1 MTPDIK
7 DPKSRILQIIIIV
20 SIGAFMSALD
30 SSIVNIS
37 LPAMSTYF
45 SASLTT
51 VEWVILSYLII
62 ITSLLL
68 TFGRLGDLFGHK
80 IIFNTGLLI
89 FTAGS
94 LFCALS
100 STIIILIIARV
111 VQAVGAGML
120 MFMGPAI
127 ITMNVAPERRGRSL
141 GAIAV
146 SVSLAL
152 IAGPAIGGFLI
163 SYFGWQSIFYINLPI
178 GIAVFVWALKVLPVT
193 RGRKKQRF
201 DYIGAI
207 MLFIS
212 LIAIVSPLSFAD
224 KAGWNNP
231 YIIASII
238 AGVILFAV
246 FIFIEYRIKDPMLDL
261 KLFKSRVFSFGNIS
275 LMLNFI
281 AQFAVSLI
289 MPFYLIQLRRFSPS
303 EAGLILIAAPIVIMI
318 VGPLAGYISD
328 KIDARYLS
336 SAGMALASTGLFLF
350 STLEEDTKI
359 YLIIIYAAIVGFGF
373 GMFQTPNNSAIM
385 GSVEPGRRGTASS
398 MLATM
403 RNLGMVLG
411 VAIAGSVFSTR
422 QNYLT
427 DGLKNTLMS
436 STQIQ
441 SEAFTGALQLTF
453 IVAGVISTVAVFTS
467 LVRGPLKKIPA
478 KQEESRE

>member
-1 MTPDIK
+1 LISNIK
-7 DPKSRILQIIIIV
+7 DPRNKILQVIIIV

-45 SASLTT
+45 NASLTT
-51 VEWVILSYLII
+51 VEWVILSYLIF

-80 IIFNTGLLI
+80 IIFNIGLAV

-100 STIIILIIARV
+100 PTIIILIIARV
-111 VQAVGAGML
+111 VQAIGAGML
-120 MFMGPAI
+120 MSMGPAI
-127 ITMNVAPERRGRSL
+127 ITMNVSPERRGRSL
-141 GAIAV
+141 GAMAV

-152 IAGPAIGGFLI
+152 IAGPAVGGFLT
-163 SYFGWQSIFYINLPI
+163 SYFGWPSIFYINLPI
-178 GIAVFVWALKVLPVT
+178 GIALFIWALRVLPVT
-193 RGRKKQRF
+193 KGGEKQRF
-201 DYIGAI
+201 DFFGAI
-207 MLFIS
+207 ILFIS
-212 LIAIVSPLSFAD
+212 LIAIVFPLSFAD
-224 KAGWNNP
+224 KTGWSNP
-231 YIIASII
+231 YIIASIVSGI
-238 AGVILFAV
+238 ILFV
-246 FIFIEYRIKDPMLDL
+246 LFIFIEYRIKNPMLDL

-289 MPFYLIQLRRFSPS
+289 MPFYLIQLRNFSPS

-318 VGPLAGYISD
+318 VGPTAGYISD
-328 KIDARYLS
+328 RIDARYLS
-336 SAGMALASTGLFLF
+336 SAGMALASTGLFLL
-350 STLEEDTKI
+350 STLKADTKI
-359 YLIIIYAAIVGFGF
+359 YLIIIYAVIVGFGF

-427 DGLKNTLMS
+427 DVLKNTALNTS
-436 STQIQ
+436 QIQ

-453 IVAGVISTVAVFTS
+453 IIAGGIAAVAIFTS
-467 LVRGPLKKIPA
+467 LVRGPLKK
-478 KQEESRE
+478 K

>member
-1 MTPDIK
+1 VNSVVK
-7 DPKSRILQIIIIV
+7 ESKSRILQIIVIV

-45 SASLTT
+45 NASLTT
-51 VEWVILSYLII
+51 VEWVVLSYLII

-80 IIFNTGLLI
+80 IIFNTGLII

-100 STIIILIIARV
+100 PTIIILIIARV

-120 MFMGPAI
+120 MSMGPAI

-141 GAIAV
+141 GAMAV

-178 GIAVFVWALKVLPVT
+178 GIAVFIWALRVLPVT
-193 RGRKKQRF
+193 RGMEKQRF
-201 DYIGAI
+201 DFIGAVL
-207 MLFIS
+207 LFIS
-212 LIAIVSPLSFAD
+212 LIAIVFPLSFAD
-224 KAGWNNP
+224 KAGWSNP

-238 AGVILFAV
+238 SGIILFAV
-246 FIFIEYRIKDPMLDL
+246 FIIIEDRIRNPMLDL
-261 KLFKSRVFSFGNIS
+261 KLFRSRVFAFGNIS

-289 MPFYLIQLRRFSPS
+289 MPFYLIQLRNFSPS
-303 EAGLILIAAPIVIMI
+303 EAGLILIAAPIAIMV
-318 VGPLAGYISD
+318 VGPVAGYISD

-336 SAGMALASTGLFLF
+336 SAGMVLASTGLFLL
-350 STLEEDTKI
+350 STLKEDTKI
-359 YLIIIYAAIVGFGF
+359 YLIIIYALVVGFGF

-385 GSVEPGRRGTASS
+385 GSVAPGRRGTASS

-422 QNYLT
+422 QNYIT
-427 DGLKNTLMS
+427 DALKNTAFS
-436 STQIQ
+436 SLQIQ
-441 SEAFTGALQLTF
+441 NEAFTGALQLTF
-453 IVAGVISTVAVFTS
+453 IVAGMISTVGIFTS
-467 LVRGPLKKIPA
+467 LVRGPLKKTPVP
-478 KQEESRE
+478 EEK

>member
-1 MTPDIK
+1 MTIDIK
-7 DPKSRILQIIIIV
+7 DTKPGVLQIIIIV

-37 LPAMSTYF
+37 LPAMSDYF
-45 SASLTT
+45 DASLTT

-80 IIFNTGLLI
+80 IIFNTGLLV

-100 STIIILIIARV
+100 PTIIILIIARV

-120 MFMGPAI
+120 MSMGPAI
-127 ITMNVAPERRGRSL
+127 ITMNVSPERRGRSL

-152 IAGPAIGGFLI
+152 IAGPAIGGFLV
-163 SYFGWQSIFYINLPI
+163 SSFGWQSIFYINLPI
-178 GIAVFVWALKVLPVT
+178 GIAVFIWALKVLPVT
-193 RGRKKQRF
+193 RCEVRQRF
-201 DYIGAI
+201 DYAGAI
-207 MLFIS
+207 LLFIA
-212 LIAIVSPLSFAD
+212 LTAIVTPLSFAD

-231 YIIASII
+231 YIVASIVTGI
-238 AGVILFAV
+238 VLFAV
-246 FIFIEYRIKDPMLDL
+246 FIVLEYRIKDPTLDL
-261 KLFKSRVFSFGNIS
+261 ELFKSRVFSFGNIS

-281 AQFAVSLI
+281 AQFAVSLL
-289 MPFYLIQLRRFSPS
+289 MPFYLIQLRNFSPS
-303 EAGLILIAAPIVIMI
+303 EAGLILIAAPAVIMV

-328 KIDARYLS
+328 RIDARYLS
-336 SAGMALASTGLFLF
+336 SAGMVLASTGLFLL
-350 STLEEDTKI
+350 STLKEDTRVYI
-359 YLIIIYAAIVGFGF
+359 IIIYTVIIGFGF
-373 GMFQTPNNSAIM
+373 GLFQTPNNSAIM

-427 DGLKNTLMS
+427 VSLENS
-436 STQIQ
+436 SLSPAQMQ
-441 SEAFTGALQLTF
+441 SEAFIGALQLTF
-453 IVAGVISTVAVFTS
+453 IVAGAISAVAVFTS
-467 LVRGPLKKIPA
+467 LVRGPLKKI
-478 KQEESRE
+478 SRTAVKP

>member
-1 MTPDIK
+1 MNSVVK
-7 DPKSRILQIIIIV
+7 ESKSRILQIIVIV

-45 SASLTT
+45 NASLTT
-51 VEWVILSYLII
+51 VEWVVLSYLII

-80 IIFNTGLLI
+80 IIFNTGLII

-100 STIIILIIARV
+100 PTIIILIIARV

-120 MFMGPAI
+120 MSMGPAI

-141 GAIAV
+141 GAMAV

-178 GIAVFVWALKVLPVT
+178 GIAVFIWALRVLPVT
-193 RGRKKQRF
+193 RGMEKQRF
-201 DYIGAI
+201 DFIGAVL
-207 MLFIS
+207 LFIS
-212 LIAIVSPLSFAD
+212 LIAIVFPLSFAD
-224 KAGWNNP
+224 KAGWSNP

-238 AGVILFAV
+238 SGIILFAV
-246 FIFIEYRIKDPMLDL
+246 FIIIENRIRNPMLDL
-261 KLFKSRVFSFGNIS
+261 KLFRSRVFAFGNIS

-289 MPFYLIQLRRFSPS
+289 MPFYLIQLRNFSPS
-303 EAGLILIAAPIVIMI
+303 EAGLILIAAPIAIMV
-318 VGPLAGYISD
+318 VGPVAGYISD

-336 SAGMALASTGLFLF
+336 SAGMVLASTGLFLL
-350 STLEEDTKI
+350 STLKEDTKI
-359 YLIIIYAAIVGFGF
+359 YLIIIYALVVGFGF

-385 GSVEPGRRGTASS
+385 GSVAPGKRGTASS

-422 QNYLT
+422 QNYIT
-427 DGLKNTLMS
+427 DALKNTAFS
-436 STQIQ
+436 SLQIQ
-441 SEAFTGALQLTF
+441 NEAFTGALQLTF
-453 IVAGVISTVAVFTS
+453 IVAGMISTVGIFTS
-467 LVRGPLKKIPA
+467 LVRGPLKKTPVP
-478 KQEESRE
+478 EEK